1 MTSNILIVE
10 DDEMIRSLISERL
23 KHAGYSA
30 IEAGSGEEMFEKLD
44 QSNIDMIILDL
55 GLPDEDGIVLARK
68 IRARSS
74 IPLIILTARKDKE
87 NRIACLEVGEDDYLT
102 KSVDTDEFLLR
113 VRNLLNRTK
122 ANTKHTILNKPDN
135 TLQFHGWQLDIDGF
149 SLIDE
154 QGVEADLTP
163 AEIKLISVMA
173 NNAGRVLSRDQLL
186 DAIST
191 DIDGPSDRMIDA
203 FISRIRKKIE
213 SDPRKPEILVTVT
226 GVGYKFAAKID

>member
-87 NRIACLEVGEDDYLT
+87 NRIACLEVGADDYLT

-113 VRNLLNRTK
+113 V
-122 ANTKHTILNKPDN
+122 
-135 TLQFHGWQLDIDGF
+135 
-149 SLIDE
+149 
-154 QGVEADLTP
+154 
-163 AEIKLISVMA
+163 SV
-173 NNAGRVLSRDQLL
+173 RPKS
-186 DAIST
+186 S
-191 DIDGPSDRMIDA
+191 
-203 FISRIRKKIE
+203 
-213 SDPRKPEILVTVT
+213 
-226 GVGYKFAAKID
+226 